1 MRLTRPTS
9 TTPTVPPDQ
18 PSELLRV
25 AQEYA
30 DLFNASPLEDID
42 RLVADAC
49 VDPFWDDRTN
59 LLSLLAD
66 GPEDLGLV
74 LATDHDDYAVVRYVA
89 LVGPAIVDQERA
101 DNRRR
106 SDRRQVAGEWIVDTS
121 PIDWEE
127 LEDEAFDDGP
137 DRFDH

>member
-9 TTPTVPPDQ
+9 TSPAVPPNQ

-30 DLFNASPLEDID
+30 DLFNASTLEDID

-66 GPEDLGLV
+66 GPEDLALV
-74 LATDHDDYAVVRYVA
+74 LATAPDDYAVVRYV
-89 LVGPAIVDQERA
+89 
-101 DNRRR
+101 
-106 SDRRQVAGEWIVDTS
+106 GEWVVD
-121 PIDWEE
+121 IAVVDWEL
-127 LEDEAFDDGP
+127 LEYEAFDPGP
-137 DRFDH
+137 ELD

>member
-9 TTPTVPPDQ
+9 TPPTVAADQ

-30 DLFNASPLEDID
+30 DLFNASRLEDID

-66 GPEDLGLV
+66 GPEDVGLV
-74 LATDHDDYAVVRYVA
+74 LATDHDDYAVVRYV
-89 LVGPAIVDQERA
+89 
-101 DNRRR
+101 
-106 SDRRQVAGEWIVDTS
+106 GEWVVDIS
-121 PIDWEE
+121 VVDWEL
-127 LEDEAFDDGP
+127 LEAQAFDPGP
-137 DRFDH
+137 ESD